1 MDDAGE
7 IAALRR
13 PADQESGDG
22 DSRRASRPGGSTW
35 LWSIE
40 AVHDN
45 VDYARKTAFF
55 EPNAS
60 FDQPYEFDHAGFV
73 LGAGGTDF
81 STLTVF
87 MVIAGTPASAAG
99 IQTGDEILT
108 INGRPA
114 RAFTLDEAREY
125 FEHAVGLQKLTIR
138 RNGSIMSLTV
148 ECHSI
153 V

>member
-1 MDDAGE
+1 MTRAKSLRFADLLIKSPVMG
-7 IAALRR
+7 IAEEQADR
-13 PADQESGDG
+13 ADQLGYG
-22 DSRRASRPGGSTW
+22 VLKRFT
-35 LWSIE
+35 ITF
-40 AVHDN
+40 
-45 VDYARKTAFF
+45 DYARKTAFF